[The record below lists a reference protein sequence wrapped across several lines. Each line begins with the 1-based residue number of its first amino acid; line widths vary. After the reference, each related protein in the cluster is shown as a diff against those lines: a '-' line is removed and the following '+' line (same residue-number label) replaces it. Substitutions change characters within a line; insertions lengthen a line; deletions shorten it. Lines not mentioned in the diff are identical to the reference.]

1 MAKYYYVTVSDRNFA
16 PPIIFDTVVE
26 AQKKMR
32 EDFVYFCNKDD
43 RLDVIKEKANIDLSV
58 DGYGEYEDCGINE
71 MSAWVNETY
80 NHANWDAAIFE
91 V

>member
-1 MAKYYYVTVSDRNFA
+1 MKKYYYVTVSDRNFA

-32 EDFVYFCNKDD
+32 EDFVYFCDKDD
-43 RLDVIKEKANIDLSV
+43 RLDVIKEEADIDLRV
-58 DGYGEYEDCGINE
+58 DGYGEYEDCGIDE